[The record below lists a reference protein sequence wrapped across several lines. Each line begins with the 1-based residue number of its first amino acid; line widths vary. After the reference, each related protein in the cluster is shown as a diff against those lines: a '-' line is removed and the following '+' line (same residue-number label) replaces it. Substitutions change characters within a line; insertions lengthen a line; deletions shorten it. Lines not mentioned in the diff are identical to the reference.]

1 MIRSKDNFLQVSDG
15 AWIYFEDYGK
25 DKGEPIMILHGFL
38 CSSKFFYKNIDALSA
53 DHRLVLIDWR
63 GHGSSSKTLQNL
75 TMDRCAKDVH
85 ELIEYLGLEDVT
97 VLRAVRRRASEEDR
111 RHRLCLVPFFAGVLE
126 QPFFGGLQHGRHD
139 CHLGERALP
148 PR

>member
-53 DHRLVLIDWR
+53 DHRLVLIDVAGAR
-63 GHGSSSKTLQNL
+63 FFVKNASKS
-75 TMDRCAKDVH
+75 H
-85 ELIEYLGLEDVT
+85 YGP
-97 VLRAVRRRASEEDR
+97 
-111 RHRLCLVPFFAGVLE
+111 LCQG
-126 QPFFGGLQHGRHD
+126 
-139 CHLGERALP
+139 CS
-148 PR
+148 

>member
-63 GHGSSSKTLQNL
+63 GFFVKNASKS
-75 TMDRCAKDVH
+75 H
-85 ELIEYLGLEDVT
+85 YGP
-97 VLRAVRRRASEEDR
+97 
-111 RHRLCLVPFFAGVLE
+111 LCQG
-126 QPFFGGLQHGRHD
+126 
-139 CHLGERALP
+139 CS
-148 PR
+148 

>member
-97 VLRAVRRRASEEDR
+97 LLGWSMGSSVVMEYYEQFGDEHLRKIGVVDSALYPFSSES
-111 RHRLCLVPFFAGVLE
+111 
-126 QPFFGGLQHGRHD
+126 
-139 CHLGERALP
+139 
-148 PR
+148 

>member
-53 DHRLVLIDWR
+53 DHRLELRQKRFKISLWTAVPRMFMNSLSIWAWR
-63 GHGSSSKTLQNL
+63 
-75 TMDRCAKDVH
+75 M
-85 ELIEYLGLEDVT
+85 
-97 VLRAVRRRASEEDR
+97 
-111 RHRLCLVPFFAGVLE
+111 
-126 QPFFGGLQHGRHD
+126 
-139 CHLGERALP
+139 
-148 PR
+148 

>member
-85 ELIEYLGLEDVT
+85 ELRE
-97 VLRAVRRRASEEDR
+97 
-111 RHRLCLVPFFAGVLE
+111 
-126 QPFFGGLQHGRHD
+126 
-139 CHLGERALP
+139 
-148 PR
+148 